1 MSSDCTIAVEAAQ
14 DGITLRVA
22 GALTLATAS
31 RAWQEL
37 RTALQTNARGEVTL
51 DLGGVQSCDAAGV
64 ALLAETRA
72 ACATA
77 QRACTLYNVPPH
89 VSTMLGL
96 LDFDALARPV
106 PIEHHHRENLFAH
119 IGAWALELASGVRSV
134 FVFIGGAFLALLYA
148 LRHPRSVRA
157 RDVLLYLE
165 RAGVDAVP
173 IVVLIQF
180 LLGVTLALLGASQLR
195 QFGANIYVADLVGIA
210 MVQEIGPLMTAII
223 VAGRSGAAF
232 AAEIGTMKVSEEVDA
247 LIAMGFNPQR
257 VLVLPK
263 VLAVALAMPCL
274 LLIANVV
281 GICGGAAIGV
291 AFLDISLTAYF
302 NETYAALNLWMVMQG
317 LIKALVFAVLV
328 AGIGC
333 LRGLQ
338 VQSGAESVGR
348 QTTSAVVSGIFMI
361 IVANAIFTVIFQY
374 L

>member
-1 MSSDCTIAVEAAQ
+1 MSSECSIAVERAPE
-14 DGITLRVA
+14 GVNVRLA
-22 GALTLATAS
+22 GALTLDTAS
-31 RAWQEL
+31 RAWREL
-37 RTALQTNARGEVTL
+37 MAALCAHATGAVAL
-51 DLGGVQSCDAAGV
+51 DVGGVERFDSAGV
-64 ALLAETRA
+64 AVLAEARA
-72 ACATA
+72 ACAAA
-77 QRACTLYNVPPH
+77 QRPCQLRNVPPH
-89 VSTMLGL
+89 IGSMLSL

-106 PIEHHHRENLFAH
+106 PVEHHHREHFFMH
-119 IGAWALELASGVRSV
+119 VGAWAYELAGGVRSV
-134 FVFIGGAFLALLYA
+134 FVFIGDAFLALVYA

-157 RDVLLYLE
+157 RDVLLYIE

-173 IVVLIQF
+173 IVAMIQF

-195 QFGANIYVADLVGIA
+195 QFGANIYVANLVGIA
-210 MVQEIGPLMTAII
+210 MVQEIGPLMTAIL

-232 AAEIGTMKVSEEVDA
+232 AAEIGTMKVSEEIDA
-247 LIAMGFNPQR
+247 LTAMGFNPQR

-281 GICGGAAIGV
+281 GICGGAVIGV
-291 AFLDISLTAYF
+291 AFLNISLAAYF
-302 NETYAALNLWMVMQG
+302 NQTYGALDVWMIAQG
-317 LIKALVFAVLV
+317 LIKSLVFAVLV

-361 IVANAIFTVIFQY
+361 IVANAIFTVMFQY

>member
-1 MSSDCTIAVEAAQ
+1 MSERSALTVEAMP
-14 DGITLRVA
+14 DGVKLRFA
-22 GALTLATAS
+22 GALTLATVSHRWREVFTA
-31 RAWQEL
+31 L
-37 RTALQTNARGEVTL
+37 RTHAQGAVTL
-51 DLGGVQSCDAAGV
+51 DLSGVEGCDAAGV
-64 ALLAETRA
+64 ALLAEVHA
-72 ACATA
+72 ACAAA
-77 QRACTLYNVPPH
+77 QRSCTLHNVPPQ

-96 LDFDALARPV
+96 LDFEGLARPV
-106 PIEHHHRENLFAH
+106 PIEHHHRENLFEH

-134 FVFIGGAFLALLYA
+134 FVFIGDACLALLYA

-173 IVVLIQF
+173 IVALIQF

-302 NETYAALNLWMVMQG
+302 NETYAALDLWMVMQG

-361 IVANAIFTVIFQY
+361 IVANAIFTVLFQY

>member
-1 MSSDCTIAVEAAQ
+1 M
-14 DGITLRVA
+14 LRVA

-37 RTALQTNARGEVTL
+37 RTALQSHARGAVML
-51 DLGGVQSCDAAGV
+51 DLSAVQSCDAAGV

-72 ACATA
+72 ACAAA
-77 QRACTLYNVPPH
+77 QRPCALHNVPPH

-106 PIEHHHRENLFAH
+106 PIEHHHRENVFAH
-119 IGAWALELASGVRSV
+119 IGAWALALASGVRSV
-134 FVFIGGAFLALLYA
+134 FTFIGDAFLALLDA

-173 IVVLIQF
+173 IVALIQF

-281 GICGGAAIGV
+281 GICGGAVIGV

-302 NETYAALNLWMVMQG
+302 NETYAALDLWMVMQG

-361 IVANAIFTVIFQY
+361 IVANAIFTVLFQY

>member
-1 MSSDCTIAVEAAQ
+1 MSSDCTIAADAAHN
-14 DGITLRVA
+14 GLTLRVA

-37 RTALQTNARGEVTL
+37 FAALQTHARGAVTL
-51 DLGGVQSCDAAGV
+51 DLSGVQSCDAAGV

-72 ACATA
+72 ACAAA
-77 QRACTLYNVPPH
+77 QRACTLHNVPAH
-89 VSTMLGL
+89 VSTMLSL
-96 LDFDALARPV
+96 LDFEALAQPV

-119 IGAWALELASGVRSV
+119 IGAWALAFTGGVRSV
-134 FVFIGGAFLALLYA
+134 FVFIGDAFLALLYV
-148 LRHPRSVRA
+148 LRHPRSLRA

-173 IVVLIQF
+173 IVALIQF

-281 GICGGAAIGV
+281 GMCGGAAIGV

-302 NETYAALNLWMVMQG
+302 NETYAALDLWMIMQG